1 VQITEKYTIVM
12 WKRLGQI
19 FQNSRLTFV
28 LVRYAATAAVV
39 IEMLLFARL
48 LGPQAFGSYALSI
61 QVVGFLLLVGAGSG
75 AGYVKQHYQHQS
87 ETSDLESNYIFG
99 SLVQYLGGG
108 IVLLIC
114 SWFSGSYL
122 YISSLLLLI
131 QIPYYISEPILRVRN
146 NFVLPAVGRAS
157 GSIAT
162 VMLTAI
168 VLISDGKQLIP
179 FPHLSLE
186 TGLELMILGNTL
198 GYATYYGV
206 IIFGRHL
213 SFSAHKLWQAC
224 IDRHSL
230 RNYWQ
235 QIIMPSGIY
244 TIATIIFTA
253 FTYIDRLFLE
263 HNYPKSTL
271 SVYSLAWQI
280 AQGVLL
286 LLTALNTISGIRIGE
301 SQSQDP
307 ISLIKV
313 ANRQLK
319 MSAIAGAFSLFVA
332 IVTSLALNLTWF
344 KDYEGLTAVTL
355 ILSLGYL
362 SSGVIGSVMMLL
374 FFERKYTQV
383 TALYLLMVLIS
394 LCGNI
399 ICHEYQLS
407 YLYPIVIS
415 SVALISINLFLW
427 MIFRKTS
434 NSILKKSQ
442 FLAYND

>member
-1 VQITEKYTIVM
+1 M
-12 WKRLGQI
+12 WKLLRQI
-19 FQNSRLTFV
+19 FQNSRLTFI

-39 IEMLLFARL
+39 IEMLMFARL

-61 QVVGFLLLVGAGSG
+61 QVVGFLILVGAGSG
-75 AGYVKQHYQHQS
+75 AGYVKQYYQHQT
-87 ETSDLESNYIFG
+87 EPSDIESNYIFG

-108 IVLLIC
+108 IALLIC

-146 NFVLPAVGRAS
+146 KFVLPAVGRAS

-162 VMLTAI
+162 VVLTAI
-168 VLISDGKQLIP
+168 VLISGGKPLISS
-179 FPHLSLE
+179 PHLDLS
-186 TGLELMILGNTL
+186 TGLTLMLLGNML

-206 IIFGRHL
+206 IIFGRHIR
-213 SFSAHKLWQAC
+213 FSAQRFWQTC
-224 IDRHSL
+224 LDRHSL
-230 RNYWQ
+230 YNYWQ
-235 QIIMPSGIY
+235 RIIIPSRIY
-244 TIATIIFTA
+244 TIATIVFTA

-271 SVYSLAWQI
+271 SVYALAWQI

-286 LLTALNTISGIRIGE
+286 LLTALNTISGVRIGE

-319 MSAIAGAFSLFVA
+319 MSAVAGVFSLIVA
-332 IVTSLALNLTWF
+332 ISASWVLNLTWYR
-344 KDYEGLTAVTL
+344 DYEGLTAVTM

-374 FFERKYTQV
+374 FFERKYLQV
-383 TALYLLMVLIS
+383 TIAYTSILLIS
-394 LCGNI
+394 VLGNI
-399 ICHEYQLS
+399 ISHEYHLS
-407 YLYPIVIS
+407 FIYPVSIS
-415 SVALISINLFLW
+415 SIALVAVNLWLWRLFNRISNHLVA
-427 MIFRKTS
+427 
-434 NSILKKSQ
+434 KSTI
-442 FLAYND
+442 AI

>member
-1 VQITEKYTIVM
+1 M
-12 WKRLGQI
+12 WKLLRQI

-61 QVVGFLLLVGAGSG
+61 QVVGFLILVGAGSG
-75 AGYVKQHYQHQS
+75 AGYVKQYYQHQT
-87 ETSDLESNYIFG
+87 EPSDLESNYIFG

-114 SWFSGSYL
+114 SWVSGSYL

-146 NFVLPAVGRAS
+146 KFVLPAVGRAS

-162 VMLTAI
+162 VVLTAI
-168 VLISDGKQLIP
+168 VLISGGKQLISS
-179 FPHLSLE
+179 PHLDLS
-186 TGLELMILGNTL
+186 TGLPLMILGNTL

-206 IIFGRHL
+206 IIFGRHI
-213 SFSAHKLWQAC
+213 SFSAQKFWQTC
-224 IDRHSL
+224 INPHSL
-230 RNYWQ
+230 YNYWQ
-235 QIIMPSGIY
+235 RIIIPSGIY
-244 TIATIIFTA
+244 TIATIVFTA

-271 SVYSLAWQI
+271 SVYALAWQI

-286 LLTALNTISGIRIGE
+286 LLTALNTISGVRIGE

-319 MSAIAGAFSLFVA
+319 MSAVAGLFSLIVA
-332 IVTSLALNLTWF
+332 ISASWVLNLTWYR
-344 KDYEGLTAVTL
+344 DYEGLTAVTM

-374 FFERKYTQV
+374 FFERKYLQV
-383 TALYLLMVLIS
+383 TIAYTSILLISVLGNIISHEYHLSFIYPVLIS
-394 LCGNI
+394 SIAL
-399 ICHEYQLS
+399 
-407 YLYPIVIS
+407 
-415 SVALISINLFLW
+415 VAVNLWLW
-427 MIFRKTS
+427 RLFNRTS
-434 NSILKKSQ
+434 NHLIAKSTI
-442 FLAYND
+442 AI